1 MSLIPIEH
9 PRRLAS
15 PAEAEAFYRG
25 LGEERVSARGFHT
38 TAPDRFARLVAAIET
53 KHDHTI
59 SFVGGVLGSA
69 ARDSLAALA
78 TSELSYLDVRTT
90 NASLRIWPGLRAWV
104 HPLELETKEP
114 EPALKAFFEITNE
127 EMNRG
132 FVMGG
137 VVSKTKP
144 VLERFLRDLHAT
156 IDAVLDVDVSSAR
169 SLTEAYVNEKLDW
182 QAAGVLV
189 DFPEGR
195 IHGFLVTPNVDETYR
210 EKWLARI
217 AKALSRASLAT

>member
-15 PAEAEAFYRG
+15 PAEAEAFFRG
-25 LGEERVSARGFHT
+25 LGEKRVSARGFHT
-38 TAPDRFARLVAAIET
+38 TDPARFARLVEAVET
-53 KHDHTI
+53 EHDHTI
-59 SFVGGVLGSA
+59 SFVGGALGSA
-69 ARDSLAALA
+69 ARDSLSSLA
-78 TSELSYLDVRTT
+78 TSAFSYLDVRTT

-114 EPALKAFFEITNE
+114 EPALRAFFEITSD

-137 VVSKTKP
+137 VAGPTKP
-144 VLERFLRDLHAT
+144 ALERFLRDLRAT
-156 IDAVLDVDVSSAR
+156 VDAVLDIEVGSAR
-169 SLTEAYVNEKLDW
+169 TLTEAYAGERLDW
-182 QAAGVLV
+182 QAGGVLV

-195 IHGFLVTPNVDETYR
+195 IHGFLLTPNVGEDHR
-210 EKWLARI
+210 EKWLSRI
-217 AKALSRASLAT
+217 AKALSGASLA

>member
-15 PAEAEAFYRG
+15 PAEAEAFFRG
-25 LGEERVSARGFHT
+25 LGEKRVSARGFHT
-38 TAPDRFARLVAAIET
+38 TDHARCSRLVEAIET

-59 SFVGGVLGSA
+59 SFVGGTLGSA
-69 ARDSLAALA
+69 ARDSLSALA

-90 NASLRIWPGLRAWV
+90 NASLRVWPGLRAWV

-114 EPALKAFFEITNE
+114 EPALKAFFEITSE

-137 VVSKTKP
+137 VPAATKP
-144 VLERFLRDLHAT
+144 ALERFLRDLRANV
-156 IDAVLDVDVSSAR
+156 DAVLDIDVASAR
-169 SLTEAYVNEKLDW
+169 SLTDLYVGEKLDW
-182 QAAGVLV
+182 QAGGVLV

-195 IHGFLVTPNVDETYR
+195 IHGFLLTPNVGEEHR
-210 EKWLARI
+210 EKWLSRI
-217 AKALSRASLAT
+217 TKALSRASL